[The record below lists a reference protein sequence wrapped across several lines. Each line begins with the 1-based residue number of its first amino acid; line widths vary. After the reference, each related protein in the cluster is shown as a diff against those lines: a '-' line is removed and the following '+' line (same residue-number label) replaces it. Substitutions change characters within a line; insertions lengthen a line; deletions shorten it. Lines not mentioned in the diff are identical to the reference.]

1 MTGRLKLQPI
11 QRKNRS
17 RLQPNDKDPDKTETS
32 IVPFSYR
39 QLAHA
44 PKLIA
49 MLRLRALVCL
59 TLPFL
64 LAPFLLAPFLLAQTG
79 EDSIAPIVSS
89 LRDQQFDKALVLL
102 HAALIHSPRNAQLW
116 TMQGVA
122 YDGAGNKKEALY
134 SFRQAL
140 KLSPDDIPAL
150 QGAAQIEFD
159 ADDIAGIPFLEHL
172 LRLRPSDV
180 TSHGM
185 LAVLQYQQGD
195 CASAAVHFE
204 KAAALFESKIPALHA
219 YGSCL
224 VKLKRFEKAAD
235 VFSQTLTL
243 NSNDRRERQ
252 VLASVQLMAHQPEQ
266 AIATL
271 SPLLGAADS
280 PTLELASAAYEDAH
294 DTEKAVDAL
303 RQAIL
308 LDPHNVSL
316 YVDLAALSSTHQSF
330 QVGINVVNDGIAL
343 QPKAA
348 PLYFA
353 RGVLYVQLAEY
364 DKAQADFKKAYD
376 LDPSQSLS
384 IAAQG
389 LAAVQQN
396 DLGHALSGVQAKLT
410 RKPDDPV
417 LLYLQA
423 DILLQQGAE
432 PRSPEFQTAMRSAKK
447 AVELRPTLGPARDIL
462 AKLYLKTNQY
472 TDAAIQCRKAL
483 EIDPKDQSAVYHL
496 IQALRKTDNKSEI
509 PELLKRLALLRQQ
522 ATNDER
528 EEYRYKLV
536 EDEAQSK

>member
-1 MTGRLKLQPI
+1 HTALLQ
-11 QRKNRS
+11 
-17 RLQPNDKDPDKTETS
+17 
-32 IVPFSYR
+32 
-39 QLAHA
+39 
-44 PKLIA
+44 
-49 MLRLRALVCL
+49 
-59 TLPFL
+59 
-64 LAPFLLAPFLLAQTG
+64 
-79 EDSIAPIVSS
+79 
-89 LRDQQFDKALVLL
+89 
-102 HAALIHSPRNAQLW
+102 SPGNAELW

-122 YDGAGNKKEALY
+122 YDGAGNKQQALN
-134 SFRQAL
+134 SFRHAL

-159 ADDIAGIPFLEHL
+159 LGNTAGIPFLEHL
-172 LRLRPSDV
+172 LRLRPSDI

-185 LAVLQYQQGD
+185 LAILQYQQGD
-195 CASAAVHFE
+195 CASAVVHFE

-224 VKLKRFEKAAD
+224 VKLKRFEQAAD
-235 VFSQTLTL
+235 VFSRTLGL
-243 NSNDRRERQ
+243 NSSDRRERQ

-271 SPLLGAADS
+271 SPLLGANADP
-280 PTLELASAAYEDAH
+280 PTLELASVAYEDAH
-294 DTEKAVDAL
+294 DTEIAVDAL

-308 LDPHNVSL
+308 LDPHNVNL
-316 YVDLAALSSTHQSF
+316 YVDFAALSSTHQSF

-343 QPKAA
+343 EPKAA

-353 RGVLYVQLAEY
+353 RGVLYVQLADYE
-364 DKAQADFKKAYD
+364 KAQADFETAYD

-389 LAAVQQN
+389 LAEVQQN
-396 DLGHALSGVQAKLT
+396 DLGHALSVVQGKLT

-432 PRSPEFQTAMRSAKK
+432 PGSPEFQTAMRSAKK
-447 AVELRPTLGPARDIL
+447 AIELRPTLGPARDIL
-462 AKLYLKTNQY
+462 AKLYLKTGQY
-472 TDAAIQCRKAL
+472 PEAAIQCRNAL

-522 ATNDER
+522 ASNDER
-528 EEYRYKLV
+528 EEYRYKLI